1 MQLTTEQLIYFHRP
15 ENTLLDSHI
24 VHCRKEIKPHIYDA
38 GITPLGNGLVKLQNP
53 AAIWKE
59 KKTNSKKA
67 NDLWRFAKGHSG
79 KCRKSASSVLGKL

>member
-59 KKTNSKKA
+59 KKQIQRKPMTSGDSQKATREMSKI
-67 NDLWRFAKGHSG
+67 
-79 KCRKSASSVLGKL
+79 C